1 VSTNSIHELKEKP
14 NPASIKT
21 RKDREVSLDTLDA
34 MATAE
39 LKEAHRSWW
48 RRFFGFR

>member
-1 VSTNSIHELKEKP
+1 MSTNSVNELKEKP
-14 NPASIKT
+14 NSASKTT